1 MGKTI
6 IFDIETVGES
16 FDGMD
21 EVTKQEFTKRLRRQ
35 ASSDEEYEAL
45 LEDAKER
52 TALSPLTGEIVAI
65 GVMDADTGDG
75 AVYYQ
80 SPGAEQVEAG
90 VGGVK
95 LVALSEP
102 EMLRKFWGVA
112 GRADVMVG
120 FNSRP
125 FDAVWLNIRSAV
137 HGIRPSVDL
146 MDGRYLYQQKGV
158 KHVDLMDQLN
168 YYGATR
174 GGSLHMWCRAF
185 GIKSPKV
192 SGMSGSEVGQAFAEG
207 RYLDI
212 ARYNVDDLIAERELY
227 RVWLKYLC
235 FQRL

>member
-21 EVTKQEFTKRLRRQ
+21 EVTQEEFTKKIRAG
-35 ASSDEEYEAL
+35 ASSEDEFETQLAA
-45 LEDAKER
+45 AKDR
-52 TALSPLTGEIVAI
+52 TGLSPLTGETVAI

-80 SPGAEQVEAG
+80 SPGVGQAEAS

-95 LVALSEP
+95 LVAMDEAA
-102 EMLRKFWGVA
+102 MLGKFWDVA
-112 GRADVMVG
+112 KRAGAVVG

-125 FDAVWLNIRSAV
+125 FDAWWLNVRSAV
-137 HGIRPSVDL
+137 HHIRPSVDL
-146 MDGRYLYQQKGV
+146 MSARYLYQQKGV
-158 KHVDLMDQLN
+158 KHVDLKEQLE
-168 YYGATR
+168 YYGAAK

-185 GIKSPKV
+185 GIRSPKI
-192 SGMSGSEVGQAFAEG
+192 GMSGAEVGKAFAEG

-227 RVWLKYLC
+227 LVWLKYMN